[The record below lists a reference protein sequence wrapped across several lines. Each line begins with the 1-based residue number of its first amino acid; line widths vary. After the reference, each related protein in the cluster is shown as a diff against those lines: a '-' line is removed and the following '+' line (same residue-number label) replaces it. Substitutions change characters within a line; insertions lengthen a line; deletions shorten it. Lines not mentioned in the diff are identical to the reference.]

1 MRKIKV
7 AHVITRLDM
16 GGAQFNTLYTVS
28 HLNRGQFEPALLY
41 GAGGVMDK
49 KAEGLPAF
57 VVPGLDRALCP
68 RKDLRAFFALRR
80 IFRELQPDI
89 VHTHSSKA
97 GILGRLAAR
106 AAGVPAIVHTFHG
119 FGFTPG
125 QSFPARKIFETAE
138 KICAPISDALV
149 FVSEANRAEA
159 LQKGIGNPGRYRL
172 IRSGIELGRYP
183 AKINRAEKLAALGLR
198 AISGR
203 AVRLPED
210 ARIVLSI
217 GNLKPQKNPLDM
229 VRTAALV
236 CAQEPKAVFIFAG
249 DGPLRAET
257 ERLAVGLGLQDNF
270 FLPGW
275 RDDGAQLLALAEVY
289 ALSSLWEG
297 LPRSLVEALKSG
309 LPSVA
314 YRCDGVS
321 DLLDDGKAGFA
332 IPIGPDSPR
341 LAAEKISAIL
351 ADRQLADRLRAG
363 ALGKDLQAFDIDFM
377 VKQQEELY
385 LKLLSEKKL

>member
-28 HLNRGQFEPALLY
+28 HLNREQFEPALLY
-41 GAGGVMDK
+41 GAGGVMDR
-49 KAEGLPAF
+49 KAEGLASF
-57 VVPGLDRALCP
+57 IVPGLDRALCP

-80 IFRELQPDI
+80 IFRELKPDI

-125 QSFPARKIFETAE
+125 QSFAARKIFETAE

-159 LQKGIGNPGRYRL
+159 LQKRIGDPRRYRL

-236 CAQEPKAVFIFAG
+236 CAREPKAVFIFTG

-275 RDDGAQLLALAEVY
+275 REDGAQLLALAEVY

-297 LPRSLVEALKSG
+297 LPRSLVEALRSG

-321 DLLDDGKAGFA
+321 DLLDDGTAGFA

-385 LKLLSEKKL
+385 LELLSEKKL